1 MLSACPTENFP
12 GQSSGEENGS
22 QCRVC
27 LPSIV
32 LFSSCTKLHVIKFVK
47 KKKKNQSSCKK
58 KELLIS
64 QILIQNGVYMENQ
77 HDYGIKYQFCW
88 YRIDSNNNKVIIV
101 RKLVLV

>member
-1 MLSACPTENFP
+1 MGHNVEFAF
-12 GQSSGEENGS
+12 Q
-22 QCRVC
+22 
-27 LPSIV
+27 V
-32 LFSSCTKLHVIKFVK
+32 LYFFLMYQATCHQIHKN
-47 KKKKNQSSCKK
+47 KNQSSCKK
-58 KELLIS
+58 EELLIS